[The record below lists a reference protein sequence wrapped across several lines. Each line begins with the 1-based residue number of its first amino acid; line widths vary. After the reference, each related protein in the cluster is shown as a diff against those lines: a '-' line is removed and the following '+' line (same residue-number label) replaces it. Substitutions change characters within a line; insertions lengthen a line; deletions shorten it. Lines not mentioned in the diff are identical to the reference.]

1 MRINCANLLKE
12 ISMKNKLVINI
23 CASKDSFGAYSSN
36 CDGIYAA
43 GDTIDECKKDVL
55 TTIALIKSDLP
66 KESWPEPIK
75 GDYEIEWHYDTQ
87 SLLLHYGT
95 LLSLSGLER
104 ITGVHQKQ
112 LWAYMHGRSTPR
124 KAQKER
130 IENAV
135 HSFGQELSHVY
146 LI

>member
-1 MRINCANLLKE
+1 ME
-12 ISMKNKLVINI
+12 NKLIINI
-23 CASKDSFGAYSSN
+23 CASKDQFGAYSAN
-36 CDGIYAA
+36 CEGIFAA
-43 GDTIDECKKDVL
+43 GNTLEACKKDVE
-55 TTIALIKSDLP
+55 TAIRLIKQEQPIDQ
-66 KESWPEPIK
+66 WPSPIK
-75 GDYEIEWHYDTQ
+75 QAYTIEYHYDTQ

-104 ITGVHQKQ
+104 ITGIHQKQ

-130 IENAV
+130 IENAI
-135 HSFGQELSHVY
+135 HAFGAELTTIH